1 MQQFTDLGPEKRTNP
16 YLSGYIRKTRT
27 KLVPNFS
34 TGHNRPLTKE
44 GKQRA
49 AAWGAM
55 CAVVE
60 GKSGLG
66 LSANTAEETEA
77 ELAAIGGDQLRCY
90 TDGGCDGNGAALLE
104 SLVFEIN
111 KYFGRTKSCKKAYR
125 ALLHDDVRFFDFRSY
140 D

>member
-1 MQQFTDLGPEKRTNP
+1 MYTQGNH
-16 YLSGYIRKTRT
+16 
-27 KLVPNFS
+27 V
-34 TGHNRPLTKE
+34 TKE

-77 ELAAIGGDQLRCY
+77 ELAAIGG
-90 TDGGCDGNGAALLE
+90 
-104 SLVFEIN
+104 II
-111 KYFGRTKSCKKAYR
+111 
-125 ALLHDDVRFFDFRSY
+125 SY
-140 D
+140 IR